1 MLILWASR
9 LKPLSLA
16 APNLCDLQ
24 FVAAMQVTWL
34 PFLLVIFMVR
44 GGFANSTFP
53 IDRSILMDYTPSTQ
67 RGFESVF
74 RCQSR

>member
-1 MLILWASR
+1 MFIWASG
-9 LKPLSLA
+9 LKPLSFSV
-16 APNLCDLQ
+16 PNSCDLQ
-24 FVAAMQVTWL
+24 FAAMQVTWL

-44 GGFANSTFP
+44 GGFANSTSP

-74 RCQSR
+74 RCQSG